1 MKLTRNKS
9 ILSIAIFSI
18 GLLTNTAIARDISH
32 TLTLTDPSKPAEID
46 IELMVGSILVEGY
59 KGNEVIIEGSVKPAK
74 EDDHVRAVVRTYTYG
89 EEEKKNKV
97 KPSTKGLKK
106 ITNTMLNLEI
116 EEDDNEIQIESHSR
130 TQHVDLRLKVPFNA
144 NLELGLHSGESI
156 VVKNVHG
163 EIEIEAV
170 RAPITATGIKGP
182 IVAEGSRSDLKVIF
196 DEFNTEKPSSLTV
209 HRGNID
215 ITLPKKAS
223 ADVQVKSY
231 EGDLYSGLDAEFKVV
246 DQVNKSKNSKKQ
258 KIVLGGAMSAKIN
271 GGKQKVLL
279 NTYRGDVYI
288 RSN

>member
-1 MKLTRNKS
+1 MKLSKTKS
-9 ILSIAIFSI
+9 ILSIAVVSI
-18 GLLTNTAIARDISH
+18 GLLANSAMARDISH

-46 IELMVGSILVEGY
+46 IELMVGSILIEGY
-59 KGNEVIIEGSVKPAK
+59 KGNEVVIEGSVKPAK
-74 EDDHVRAVVRTYTYG
+74 QDDNARTVVRTYTHG
-89 EEEKKNKV
+89 DEDKKPKE

-106 ITNTMLNLEI
+106 ISNITLNLEI

-130 TQHVDLRLKVPFNA
+130 RQHVDLRLKVPFNS
-144 NLELGLHSGESI
+144 NLELGLNSGDKI
-156 VVKNVHG
+156 TVKNVHG
-163 EIEIEAV
+163 EIEIEANRV
-170 RAPITATGIKGP
+170 PITATGIKGP
-182 IVAEGSRSDLKVIF
+182 IVAEGSRSDLKIVF

-279 NTYRGDVYI
+279 NTYRGDVYV